1 MEYTMSRTLLP
12 RALWLVPSLVAA
24 VCAASIGACSADSDD
39 DSSFSNS
46 GNGGSGNGSGNGA
59 GDPSGSG
66 GETVT
71 VGQGTGGSGVGGG
84 CVGTGNT
91 AQKVPL
97 DLFVMLDQ
105 SGSMDGITGSGES
118 KWTVVTNAFNAFVAQ
133 PETAGIGMG
142 LQYFGLG
149 GAAGCPSVP
158 FCMTDVECG
167 ACGPCDLQFGVGI
180 CAGALASDSCNA
192 ADYATAE
199 VPIQPLPGV
208 ANAIT
213 ASLGMHGPSTGTPT
227 LPALQGAVTFASNWA
242 SQNPSHVT
250 VVVLATDG
258 IPEACDTNQANIE
271 AAAAAG
277 FNAMPSIRTF
287 VIGVEDQSGGG
298 LAVLNGIAAAGGT
311 GQAFLITADPNAE
324 QAFLDAL
331 NEIQGA
337 ALPCAYVI
345 PDPPMGE
352 ELDFGQV
359 NVEYTP
365 GGGGQPSTISKVD
378 NEAACGPAGG
388 WYYDNPADPAQIMLC
403 PASCETIAADTEGQV
418 KIVLGCGTI
427 AD

>member
-1 MEYTMSRTLLP
+1 MSRTLLF
-12 RALWLVPSLVAA
+12 RAWWLTPSLVAA
-24 VCAASIGACSADSDD
+24 LCAASIGACSADGNKDD
-39 DSSFSNS
+39 TSGSNS
-46 GNGGSGNGSGNGA
+46 GNGGNGNGA
-59 GDPSGSG
+59 GSGHGASDPSGSG
-66 GETVT
+66 GEAVT
-71 VGQGTGGSGVGGG
+71 VGQGVGGSGVGGG

-105 SGSMDGITGSGES
+105 SGSMDGVTGSGES

-142 LQYFGLG
+142 LQYFGLSP
-149 GAAGCPSVP
+149 AGCPPSP
-158 FCMTDVECG
+158 FCTTDADCG
-167 ACGPCDLQFGVGI
+167 ACGPCLGI
-180 CAGALASDSCNA
+180 CLGAGGGDSCNA

-227 LPALQGAVTFASNWA
+227 LPALQGAVTFASSWA
-242 SQNPSHVT
+242 TQNPSHVT
-250 VVVLATDG
+250 VVVFATDG
-258 IPEACDTNQANIE
+258 IPEACDINPANIE

-287 VIGVEDQSGGG
+287 VIGVEDQMGGG
-298 LAVLNGIAAAGGT
+298 LDMLNGIAAAGGT
-311 GQAFLITADPNAE
+311 GQAFLISADPNAQ

-352 ELDFGQV
+352 DLDFNQV

-365 GGGGQPSTISKVD
+365 GGGGQPTTLSKVD
-378 NEAACGPAGG
+378 NEAACGAAGG
-388 WYYDNPADPAQIMLC
+388 WYYDNPVKPTQILLC
-403 PASCETIAADTEGQV
+403 PASCQTIGADTEGQV